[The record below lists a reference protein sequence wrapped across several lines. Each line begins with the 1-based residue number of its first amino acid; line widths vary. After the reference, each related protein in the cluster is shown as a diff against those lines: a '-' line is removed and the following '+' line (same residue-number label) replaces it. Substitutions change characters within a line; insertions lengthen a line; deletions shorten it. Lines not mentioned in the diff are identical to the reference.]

1 MKYLY
6 FGTICAK
13 EHYMQMYQGFRVK
26 PSVAPFTFE
35 TALLKGFKENN
46 ADIEVISF
54 PVIPAFPKSKYLC
67 WGNRRETLD
76 SGYQTTWISAVNITG
91 LKQFFQ
97 SASSRRLLKKWLKSN
112 ADEEKAVIIYSAYQ
126 PVAKSIVRLC
136 KKYNTKCYVIIPDL
150 PRDMFN
156 VAKVSKIKKLLS
168 QLYVRAAERVQGGF
182 DGYIYLTEAMK
193 DVINPNAP
201 YTVVEGI
208 ANATEA
214 RALTQADKVP
224 GNVVMYAGALN
235 KKLGLENLILG
246 FQKAD
251 IPNSQLWLFG
261 SGDFEHKIKEYAAAD
276 DRIRFFGRVS
286 RDEILQYEKQATLL
300 VNVRDDRDEFTKY
313 SFPSK
318 VIEYMLSGTPLFMT
332 RLPGIPEEYYSYTF
346 NVTDNEVD
354 TLCESFKQILSK
366 DRAEMLAFGAQA
378 QRFIAEN
385 KNGHVQAKKII
396 DFIGNVAP

>member
-35 TALLKGFKENN
+35 TALLKGFRENE
-46 ADIEVISF
+46 ADLEAISF
-54 PVIPAFPKSKYLC
+54 PVIPAFPKSKHLW
-67 WGNRRETLD
+67 WGNRCEKLD
-76 SGYQTTWISAVNITG
+76 SGYQTTWISTVNITG

-112 ADEEKAVIIYSAYQ
+112 AGEEKAVIIYSAYQ
-126 PVAKSIVRLC
+126 PVAKSIVTLC
-136 KKYNTKCYVIIPDL
+136 KKYNTKCYAIIPDL

-156 VAKVSKIKKLLS
+156 VTKVSKIKKALS
-168 QLYVRAAERVQGGF
+168 RLYVRAAEQVQGGF
-182 DGYIYLTEAMK
+182 DGYIYLAEAMK
-193 DVINPNAP
+193 NVINPDAP

-208 ANATEA
+208 ANTAEA
-214 RALTQADKVP
+214 RPLTLADKAP
-224 GNVVMYAGALN
+224 GKVVMYAGALSE
-235 KKLGLENLILG
+235 KYGLDNLIRG

-251 IPNSQLWLFG
+251 VPDSQLWLFG
-261 SGDFEHKIKEYAAAD
+261 SGDFQEKIKEYAAND
-276 DRIRFFGRVS
+276 DRIRFYGRVS

-300 VNVRDDRDEFTKY
+300 VNVRDDRDEYTKY

-332 RLPGIPEEYYSYTF
+332 RLAGIPEEYYSHTF
-346 NVTDNEVD
+346 SAEDNAVE
-354 TLCESFKQILSK
+354 TLCDQFKNILSK
-366 DRAEMLAFGAQA
+366 DAQELLQFGAAA
-378 QRFIAEN
+378 QQFIERN
-385 KNGHVQAKKII
+385 KNGCVQAKKIM
-396 DFIGNVAP
+396 DFSKKEVQ